1 MVADGMNGIGDG
13 LFYRIKSSKPLF
25 KINAAVFHQINGFL
39 TDTPLFHVVDHHVA
53 VDVLDAAVRVT
64 DDHDFFHA
72 KLNDCYQKTADYAAE
87 RIGNHSTGI
96 FDDFYIAVF

>member
-39 TDTPLFHVVDHHVA
+39 RDAAFLHVMNHHFTVDMLH
-53 VDVLDAAVRVT
+53 AAVRMA
-64 DDHDFFHA
+64 DNHDVCHA
-72 KLNDCYQKTADYAAE
+72 ELNDC
-87 RIGNHSTGI
+87 N
-96 FDDFYIAVF
+96 